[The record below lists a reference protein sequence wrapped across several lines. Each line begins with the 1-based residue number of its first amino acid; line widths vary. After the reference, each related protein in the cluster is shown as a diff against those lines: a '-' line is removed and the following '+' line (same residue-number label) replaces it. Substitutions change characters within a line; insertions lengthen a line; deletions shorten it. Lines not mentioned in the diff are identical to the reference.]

1 MNTPRIAVLASGG
14 GRSLENL
21 SELIQAGQ
29 LNVEIGLVISD
40 RNGAKALE
48 RATRLGIDSVV
59 IARCDYDSHRD
70 YSSAVFGA
78 IEASAIDAGK
88 DPISLVVLAG
98 FLRLLLLAPDWAG
111 KVINIHPALLPAFG
125 GKGYY
130 GDRVHA
136 AVLKRGVQVSGCTV
150 HYVDDEYDNGKVLLQ
165 RWIAVPANA
174 DVDTLAALV
183 FNEEK
188 IALPESIRLHY
199 ASL

>member
-1 MNTPRIAVLASGG
+1 MNTPRIAVLVSGG